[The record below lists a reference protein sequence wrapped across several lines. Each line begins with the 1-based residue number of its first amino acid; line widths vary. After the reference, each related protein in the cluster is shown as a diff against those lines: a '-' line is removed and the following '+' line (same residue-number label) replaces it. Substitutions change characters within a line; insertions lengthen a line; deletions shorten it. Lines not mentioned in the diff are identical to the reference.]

1 MSSADTSNSETRT
14 QVSQP
19 ATAPDMSH
27 PLGCISKR
35 CGHVCYKPPANDP
48 EINFH
53 VALHSLAETL
63 TSDHLHYVIWIN
75 DERTFLQTLQPSEP
89 ILAFAAGHNLLR
101 YPRVRLAA
109 IAALHENVSKG
120 FDDLMHNP
128 EI

>member
-1 MSSADTSNSETRT
+1 MSATSLQRMIQSKLFPCEMRDRNGIEPTD
-14 QVSQP
+14 
-19 ATAPDMSH
+19 A
-27 PLGCISKR
+27 ISLISYR
-35 CGHVCYKPPANDP
+35 
-48 EINFH
+48 INFH
-53 VALHSLAETL
+53 VALHSLAENL

-109 IAALHENVSKG
+109 IAALHEKVSKG